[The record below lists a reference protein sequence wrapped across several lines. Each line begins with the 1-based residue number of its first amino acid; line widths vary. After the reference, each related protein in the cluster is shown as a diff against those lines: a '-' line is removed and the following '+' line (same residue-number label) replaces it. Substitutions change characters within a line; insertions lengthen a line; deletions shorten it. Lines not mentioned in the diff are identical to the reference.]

1 MPRCVRQHAPP
12 MYAPS
17 MRRIERRLFA
27 INDEIEALQESARLV
42 EEELTFHEHLDDDA
56 QRDAVVSGRPLDRAD
71 ARETGSDVRRFERN
85 LSQIRQRMAAL
96 QAKRDRLVKRL

>member
-1 MPRCVRQHAPP
+1 
-12 MYAPS
+12 
-17 MRRIERRLFA
+17 LFT

-56 QRDAVVSGRPLDRAD
+56 QRDAAVSGRPLDRAD
-71 ARETGSDVRRFERN
+71 ARDTGGDVRRFERN
-85 LSQIRQRMAAL
+85 LAQIRQRMAAL